1 MCTEMNLEP
10 AEKIF
15 LMLLYSDGGEA
26 IPGNIW
32 LQKEMF
38 LIAKNL
44 ESLEEYLQYGP
55 HIQGPYSEE
64 VENMMENLQLE
75 GLITKKDNGDILLT
89 GEGEKVASSLYE
101 GSEDEIISLIEDM
114 KDFANDLTK
123 DELLLYVYQTY
134 PDMTPNSYEM
144 DNLMPRKLHLAK
156 KLYTKDKVSVEKASS
171 LADLSIK
178 DFKSEISDNT
188 DT

>member
-1 MCTEMNLEP
+1 MDLDP

-26 IPGNIW
+26 VPGNIW

-64 VENMMENLQLE
+64 VENILDNLKLE
-75 GLITKKDNGDILLT
+75 GLISKEDNGDILLT
-89 GEGEKVASSLYE
+89 EKGEKVADSLYE
-101 GSEDEIISLIEDM
+101 GSEQEVISLIEDM
-114 KDFANDLTK
+114 KQFANDLSK

-144 DNLMPRKLHLAK
+144 EELMPKKTGLAK
-156 KLYTKDKVSVEKASS
+156 KLYFKDKVSLEKAAS
-171 LADLSIK
+171 LADLSIHE
-178 DFKSEISDNT
+178 FKSEISDKA